1 MKRKFIVTING
12 IAYEVEVEELEEI
25 PEGISSSDKLSA
37 PCDELSGVVP
47 TVSKV
52 SREPPLPSEE
62 ALEEEVVI
70 SAPFPAQVL
79 SIKKN
84 LGDNV
89 QEGEVLLILEAM
101 KMEIEIS
108 SPKDGII
115 DEILVEEGKRVEAEE
130 KLLTV
135 K

>member
-1 MKRKFIVTING
+1 MRRKFIVTIDG
-12 IAYEVEVEELEEI
+12 IAYEVEVEELEEV
-25 PEGISSSDKLSA
+25 PEGIPPSDE
-37 PCDELSGVVP
+37 PSGLVP
-47 TVSKV
+47 AVSKV
-52 SREPPLPSEE
+52 AREPPPPSEE
-62 ALEEEVVI
+62 ALEEKVII

-89 QEGEVLLILEAM
+89 REGEVLLILEAM

-108 SPKDGII
+108 SPRDGII
-115 DEILVEEGKRVEAEE
+115 DEILVEEGKRVESGDR
-130 KLLTV
+130 LLTV

>member
-1 MKRKFIVTING
+1 MRRKFTVTIDG
-12 IAYEVEVEELEEI
+12 IAYEVEVEELEEV
-25 PEGISSSDKLSA
+25 PEGIPPSDE
-37 PCDELSGVVP
+37 PSGLVP
-47 TVSKV
+47 TASKV
-52 SREPPLPSEE
+52 SPQPPLSSER
-62 ALEEEVVI
+62 ALEKEAVI

-89 QEGEVLLILEAM
+89 REGEVLLILEAM

-108 SPKDGII
+108 SPRDGII
-115 DEILVEEGKRVEAEE
+115 DEILVEEGKRVESGD

>member
-1 MKRKFIVTING
+1 MRRKFIVTING
-12 IAYEVEVEELEEI
+12 IAYEVEVEELEEVS
-25 PEGISSSDKLSA
+25 EGIPPSGE
-37 PCDELSGVVP
+37 PRGVVP

-52 SREPPLPSEE
+52 SSQPPSPSER

-70 SAPFPAQVL
+70 FAPFPAQVL
-79 SIKKN
+79 SIRKN
-84 LGDNV
+84 SGDNV
-89 QEGEVLLILEAM
+89 REGEVLLILEAM

-108 SPKDGII
+108 SPRDGMVS
-115 DEILVEEGKRVEAEE
+115 EILVEEGKRVESGD

>member
-1 MKRKFIVTING
+1 MRRKFIVTIDG
-12 IAYEVEVEELEEI
+12 IAYEVEIEELEEA
-25 PEGISSSDKLSA
+25 PEGIPSS
-37 PCDELSGVVP
+37 DELSGAVP

-52 SREPPLPSEE
+52 SGEPPLSSEE
-62 ALEEEVVI
+62 ALEEKVII

-84 LGDNV
+84 LGDYV
-89 QEGEVLLILEAM
+89 REGEVLLILEAM

-108 SPKDGII
+108 SPRDGII
-115 DEILVEEGKRVEAEE
+115 DEILVEEGKRVEAGE

>member
-1 MKRKFIVTING
+1 MRRKFIVTIDR
-12 IAYEVEVEELEEI
+12 IVYEVEIEELEEV
-25 PEGISSSDKLSA
+25 PEGIPSS
-37 PCDELSGVVP
+37 DELSGAVP
-47 TVSKV
+47 NVSEV
-52 SREPPLPSEE
+52 SGEPPLPSEE
-62 ALEEEVVI
+62 TLEEEVVI

-79 SIKKN
+79 SIRKN

-108 SPKDGII
+108 SPKDGMVN
-115 DEILVEEGKRVEAEE
+115 EILVEEGKRVEPGD
-130 KLLTV
+130 KLLIL

>member
-1 MKRKFIVTING
+1 MRRKFTVTING
-12 IAYEVEVEELEEI
+12 IAYEVEVEELEEV
-25 PEGISSSDKLSA
+25 PEGMPPSD
-37 PCDELSGVVP
+37 DLSGLVP
-47 TVSKV
+47 AVSKV
-52 SREPPLPSEE
+52 SPQPSSPSEE
-62 ALEEEVVI
+62 ALEEKVII

-84 LGDNV
+84 IGDNV
-89 QEGEVLLILEAM
+89 REGEVLLILEAM

-108 SPKDGII
+108 SPRDGII
-115 DEILVEEGKRVEAEE
+115 DEILVEEGKRVESGE

>member
-1 MKRKFIVTING
+1 MRRKFIVTING
-12 IAYEVEVEELEEI
+12 IAYEVEVEELEEV
-25 PEGISSSDKLSA
+25 PEGISPS
-37 PCDELSGVVP
+37 DELSGVVP

-52 SREPPLPSEE
+52 SPQPPSPPKR
-62 ALEEEVVI
+62 ALEEEAVV

-84 LGDNV
+84 LGDYV

-108 SPKDGII
+108 SPRDGTVN
-115 DEILVEEGKRVEAEE
+115 EILVEEGKRVEPGE

>member
-1 MKRKFIVTING
+1 MRRKFTVTING
-12 IAYEVEVEELEEI
+12 IAYEVEVEELEEV
-25 PEGISSSDKLSA
+25 PEGIPPSDE
-37 PCDELSGVVP
+37 PSGLVP
-47 TVSKV
+47 AVSKV
-52 SREPPLPSEE
+52 SPQPPSPSEE
-62 ALEEEVVI
+62 ALEEKVII

-89 QEGEVLLILEAM
+89 REGEVLLILEAM

-108 SPKDGII
+108 SPRDGII
-115 DEILVEEGKRVEAEE
+115 DEILVEEGKRVELGD

>member
-1 MKRKFIVTING
+1 MRRKFIVTIDG
-12 IAYEVEVEELEEI
+12 IAYEVEVEELEEV
-25 PEGISSSDKLSA
+25 PEGIPPSD
-37 PCDELSGVVP
+37 DLSGLVP
-47 TVSKV
+47 AVSKV
-52 SREPPLPSEE
+52 SPQPSSRSEE
-62 ALEEEVVI
+62 ALEEKAVI

-89 QEGEVLLILEAM
+89 REGEVLLILEAM

-108 SPKDGII
+108 SPRDGII
-115 DEILVEEGKRVEAEE
+115 DEILVEEGKRVESGD

>member
-1 MKRKFIVTING
+1 MRRKFIVTING

-37 PCDELSGVVP
+37 PSSEPSGLVP
-47 TVSKV
+47 AASKV
-52 SREPPLPSEE
+52 SPQPPSPSEE
-62 ALEEEVVI
+62 ALEEKVII

-89 QEGEVLLILEAM
+89 REGEVLLILEAM

-108 SPKDGII
+108 SPRDGII
-115 DEILVEEGKRVEAEE
+115 DEILVEEGKRVESGDR
-130 KLLTV
+130 LLTV

>member
-1 MKRKFIVTING
+1 MRRKFTVTING
-12 IAYEVEVEELEEI
+12 IAYEVEVEELEEV
-25 PEGISSSDKLSA
+25 PEGIPPSDE
-37 PCDELSGVVP
+37 PSGLVP
-47 TVSKV
+47 AASKV
-52 SREPPLPSEE
+52 SPQPPLSSEE
-62 ALEEEVVI
+62 ALEEKVII

-84 LGDNV
+84 LGDYV
-89 QEGEVLLILEAM
+89 REGEVLLILEAM

-108 SPKDGII
+108 SPRDGII
-115 DEILVEEGKRVEAEE
+115 DEILVEEGKRVEAGE